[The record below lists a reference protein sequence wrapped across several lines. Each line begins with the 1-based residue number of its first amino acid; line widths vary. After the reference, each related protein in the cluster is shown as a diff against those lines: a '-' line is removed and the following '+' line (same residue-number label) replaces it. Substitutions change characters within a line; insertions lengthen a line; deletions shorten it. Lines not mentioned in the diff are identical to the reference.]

1 MQASLITRILLTG
14 QLLSRHRSFSLDR
27 PLLSGIA
34 RKVRKLTLP
43 LVVTRPFRG
52 PATLGTLRPVRLGMY
67 YVRKVSVTATHITS
81 AFPSDFDLK
90 C

>member
-52 PATLGTLRPVRLGMY
+52 PATLGTLRPVSGDVLRAKSKCYCYAY
-67 YVRKVSVTATHITS
+67 YLCFS
-81 AFPSDFDLK
+81 F
-90 C
+90 